1 MKLNF
6 TFLAMGILSTQ
17 LIMAGTPVIDG
28 TFDGEPVWGAP
39 IGTGDGVAGWNN
51 SNARK
56 LYLTFDNNYVYFG
69 AECRSDNW
77 QQFIFAINTKVGG
90 NGEDPWGRTITYNHS
105 NKPDYLVRGNVDGDF
120 YSQIQVWDG
129 SAWQGTTTNINPDKT
144 EMKGSFNGAREGFI
158 EIRVPKATLGGATSL
173 DVQFIITGNN
183 GGSASGHGCFDAIPN
198 DNNGTDWNA
207 PGNATTVTNYVA
219 NVVLPANLGAFA
231 GELRGSTVNLKWNT
245 LTESKLAGFGIERSA
260 DARNWQSVGY
270 VTALNNVSGGSY
282 QFSQAKAG
290 TAVSFYRLKVTDKD
304 GSFAHSKLVMIKSE
318 TTVNAELIGN
328 PFTSTIN
335 VAIHTSGA
343 ERIQAELMDMNG
355 KRVSNTIYQH
365 PGGSSVM
372 QIPAQQIGF
381 GTYLLR
387 LNGTETKE
395 TLRVVKVQ
403 R

>member
-1 MKLNF
+1 LYITSDANF
-6 TFLAMGILSTQ
+6 
-17 LIMAGTPVIDG
+17 
-28 TFDGEPVWGAP
+28 
-39 IGTGDGVAGWNN
+39 
-51 SNARK
+51 
-56 LYLTFDNNYVYFG
+56 VYFG
-69 AECRSDNW
+69 AEIRAANW
-77 QQFIFAINTKVGG
+77 QQFIFAINTKTGG
-90 NGEDPWGRTITYNHS
+90 SSVDPWGRVITYNHA
-105 NKPDYLVRGNVDGDF
+105 NKPDYLIRGNVDGDF
-120 YSQIQVWDG
+120 YCQYQVWDG
-129 SAWQGTTTNINPDKT
+129 AAWQGTSTNINPDKT

-158 EIRVPKATLGGATSL
+158 EIRVPRATLESNSIF
-173 DVQFIITGNN
+173 DVQFIIGGNQN
-183 GGSASGHGCFDAIPN
+183 SNGCFDAIPN
-198 DNNGTDWNA
+198 DNNGTSWDPPN
-207 PGNATTVTNYVA
+207 NATILSNYVS
-219 NVVLPANLGAFA
+219 NVILPANLGAFA

-245 LTESKLAGFGIERSA
+245 LTESKLAGFEIERSA
-260 DARNWQSVGY
+260 DTRNWQSVGY
-270 VTALNNVSGGSY
+270 VTAQNNVSGGSY

-318 TTVNAELIGN
+318 TTVKAELIGN